1 MAERNWTLD
10 QKNAIEARGGTL
22 LVSAAA
28 GSGKTAVLVERVIQ
42 RLLDPLNGCDA
53 DRLLVVTFTK
63 AAAAE
68 MRERISAAISA
79 RLAAR
84 PDDARLL
91 RQQMLLPCA
100 SICTID
106 SFCNDLVRENFHR
119 LDLSPDYKILDA
131 GELTLLRGEAADTVL
146 EEFYQENDPAF
157 TELLELVRKG
167 RDDAELTDT
176 VCRLYDYTQAYP
188 FPEEWIENARTL
200 CRTDLPEQEN
210 PWMAEIRAYLGEAL
224 DFARQTAQ
232 SALGLLE
239 SEPVLCEK
247 YAPAFTSDLMALSRV
262 RDALCGGW
270 DALYEAVNTIQFV
283 RLPNAPKEYADSPVK
298 AAAKEGRDRVKDTVK
313 KMREALCANA
323 AENAE
328 DMAYLSPLLN
338 KLFDLTLRFSAEFA
352 RLKQGRHAADFSDI
366 EHMALSLLIERRDGR
381 LCRSPLARELS
392 ARYAEIL
399 VDEYQDT
406 NEAQDLLFRM
416 LSREE
421 ENLFLVGDVKQSI
434 YRFRQAMP
442 EIFLNR
448 RGQLPPYEHENYPAR
463 ITLGCN
469 FRSRRGV
476 TGMVNFLFRQLMSRP
491 LGEMEYTRDEALVPA
506 AAYPESPE
514 PDCEL
519 HLLDAGEKGDDS
531 AAVYEARYIAARINE
546 MLRTGLTVQ
555 DGGQARPARRGDFC
569 ILLRGVKGRADVYV
583 QELAR
588 CGVPAWAE
596 LSGGFFDTTEIRT
609 MLSLL
614 RILDNPL
621 QDVPLLSALFSPIYG
636 FTPDEAAALR
646 ERKKH
651 TPLYRCLTQAA
662 KAGDE
667 KCAAFLSQ
675 ISFLRRLGATLPA
688 EALLRRLYEETGYPA
703 LVQAMDGAQ
712 QRAAN
717 LQLLLSYAAKYE
729 AAGHQGLTGFI
740 RFIDRLEER
749 QAQLSAASAVSES
762 ADVVRVMSIHKSKGL
777 EFPVCILANCAGAF
791 NQSGRSQRLL
801 LHAKLGAGLMRR
813 DAETLRLFPTLPHTA
828 VRLASERSEL
838 SEELRVLYVAL
849 TRAREKLLLIT
860 TVKSP
865 EKKLSALATALDRQ
879 AVPPFAVRSA
889 KSYADWLLTAALRHP
904 DAIALRAL
912 LPEREIPLLE
922 ADFTLRTVVCPVLAE
937 VENKAADAY
946 ALPPDPA
953 LESEI
958 RRRVEY
964 VYPYTALARSV
975 AKRAA
980 SSLGERELQ
989 FSMIGVSRPS
999 FLEKEG
1005 LTPAERGTALHKFM
1019 QFSDYRRAGENTD
1032 AEVKRLVEKG
1042 FLSEAEGKA
1051 VDRGR
1056 IAAFFQS
1063 TLAERMMRSIT
1074 LLREY
1079 KFTFFLPAGECDEG
1093 LPEAV
1098 FQEQVLV
1105 QGIADCV
1112 FVEDGKLVIVDYKT
1126 DRISDAAA
1134 LAQRYRAQLSVY
1146 RRALAECIGLP
1157 VRQTL
1162 LYSFHLGR
1170 EIEVNAGTAP

>member
-1 MAERNWTLD
+1 MAERKWTPD
-10 QKNAIEARGGTL
+10 QQNAIEARGGTL

-42 RLLDPLNGCDA
+42 RLLDPVNGCDA

-79 RLAAR
+79 RRSAQ

-106 SFCNDLVRENFHR
+106 SFCNDLVRENFHK

-131 GELTLLRGEAADTVL
+131 GEIALLRGEAMDAVL
-146 EEFYQENDPAF
+146 EGFYQENDPAF

-176 VCRLYDYTQAYP
+176 VYRLYDYTQAYP
-188 FPEEWIENARTL
+188 FPEEWIKKARTL
-200 CRTDLPEQEN
+200 CRTGLPEADN
-210 PWMAEIRAYLGEAL
+210 PWMAEIRAYIREAL
-224 DFARQTAQ
+224 SFAQLTTQ
-232 SALGLLE
+232 GALNLLE
-239 SEPVLCEK
+239 SEPALLEK
-247 YAPAFTSDLMALSRV
+247 YAPAFRSDLNALSHIQ
-262 RDALCGGW
+262 DALDNDGW
-270 DALYEAVNTIQFV
+270 DALCEAMESIKFV
-283 RLPNAPKEYADSPVK
+283 RLPNAPKDYTDSPIK
-298 AAAKEGRDRVKDTVK
+298 AAARESRDRVKDTVK
-313 KMREALCANA
+313 KMQEALCANT
-323 AENAE
+323 AENEE
-328 DMAYLSPLLN
+328 DMAYLAPLLN

-352 RLKQGRHAADFSDI
+352 QLKKEKHATDFSDI
-366 EHMALSLLIERRDGR
+366 EHLALSLLIERQDGR
-381 LCRSPLARELS
+381 ICRSPLAEELS
-392 ARYAEIL
+392 ERYAEIL

-416 LSREE
+416 LSHNE

-448 RGQLPPYEHENYPAR
+448 RDRLPPYEHDNYPAR
-463 ITLGCN
+463 ITLGRN
-469 FRSRRGV
+469 FRSRKGV
-476 TGMVNFLFRQLMSRP
+476 TGMVNFLFRQLMSKP
-491 LGEMEYTRDEALVPA
+491 LGEMEYTKEEELVPA
-506 AAYPESPE
+506 ASYPQGQG

-519 HLLDAGEKGDDS
+519 HLLDAGDKGDNS
-531 AAVYEARYIAARINE
+531 AAVYEARYIAARINQ
-546 MLRTGLTVQ
+546 MLREGLTVQ
-555 DGGQARPARRGDFC
+555 DGGKTRPARRKDFC
-569 ILLRGVKGRADVYV
+569 ILLRGIKGKADVYV

-596 LSGGFFDTTEIRT
+596 LSGGFFDTAEIRT
-609 MLSLL
+609 MLSLM

-621 QDVPLLSALFSPIYG
+621 QDVPLLSVLFSPIYG
-636 FTPDEAAALR
+636 FTPDDAAALR
-646 ERKKH
+646 EIKKH
-651 TPLYRCLTQAA
+651 TPLYRCMTQAA
-662 KAGDE
+662 KQGDQ
-667 KCAAFLSQ
+667 KCEAFLSQ
-675 ISFLRRLGATLPA
+675 LSFLRRLSATLPA
-688 EALLRRLYEETGYPA
+688 ESLLRRIYEETGYPA
-703 LVQAMDGAQ
+703 LVQAMGGAE

-740 RFIDRLEER
+740 RFIDRLEEQ

-791 NQSGRSQRLL
+791 NQSGRNQRLL

-813 DAETLRLFPTLPHTA
+813 DEETLRLFSTIPHTA

-849 TRAREKLLLIT
+849 TRAREKLMLIMT
-860 TVKSP
+860 MKNP
-865 EKKLSALATALDRQ
+865 EKKLSALASAFDGQ
-879 AVPPFAVRSA
+879 SAFPPFAVRNA
-889 KSYADWLLTAALRHP
+889 KSYGDWLLTAALRHP
-904 DAIALRAL
+904 DAAPLRAL
-912 LPEREIPLLE
+912 LPEQKIPLLN
-922 ADFTLRTVVCPVLAE
+922 ADFSLRTVICPAPAE
-937 VENKAADAY
+937 TEVAEAADVQE
-946 ALPPDPA
+946 LPPDLA
-953 LESEI
+953 LEAEI

-964 VYPYTALARSV
+964 EYPYAALSRSV

-980 SSLGERELQ
+980 SSLGEQEMQ

-1005 LTPAERGTALHKFM
+1005 LSPAERGTALHKFM
-1019 QFSDYRRAGENTD
+1019 QFSDYRRAGKDPD
-1032 AEVKRLVEKG
+1032 AEVARLVEKG

-1051 VDRGR
+1051 VDRKR
-1056 IAAFFQS
+1056 VAAFFQS
-1063 TLAERMMRSIT
+1063 TLAKRMLQSET

-1079 KFTFFLPAGECDEG
+1079 KFTFFLPAGECDDG
-1093 LPEAV
+1093 LPDSVA
-1098 FQEQVLV
+1098 QEKVLV

-1112 FVEDGKLVIVDYKT
+1112 FVENGKLIIVDYKT
-1126 DRISDAAA
+1126 DRIAHEDA
-1134 LAQRYRAQLSVY
+1134 LVERYRAQLSVY

-1157 VRQTL
+1157 VGQTL
-1162 LYSFHLGR
+1162 LYSFHLGK
-1170 EIEVNAGTAP
+1170 EIECK

>member
-1 MAERNWTLD
+1 MAERKWTPD
-10 QKNAIEARGGTL
+10 QQNAIEARGGTL

-42 RLLDPLNGCDA
+42 RLLDPVNGCDA

-79 RLAAR
+79 RRSAQ

-131 GELTLLRGEAADTVL
+131 GELTLLRGEAMDAVM
-146 EEFYQENDPAF
+146 EEFYQENSPAF

-176 VCRLYDYTQAYP
+176 VYRLYDYTQAYP
-188 FPEEWIENARTL
+188 FPEEWIKKARTL
-200 CRTDLPEQEN
+200 CRTGLPEADN
-210 PWMAEIRAYLGEAL
+210 PWMAEIRAYIREAL
-224 DFARQTAQ
+224 SFAQLTTQ
-232 SALGLLE
+232 GALNLLE
-239 SEPVLCEK
+239 SEPALLEK
-247 YAPAFTSDLMALSRV
+247 YAPAFRSDLNALSHIQ
-262 RDALCGGW
+262 DTLDNDGW
-270 DALYEAVNTIQFV
+270 DALCEAMESIQFV
-283 RLPNAPKEYADSPVK
+283 RLPNAPKDYTDSPVK
-298 AAAKEGRDRVKDTVK
+298 AAARESRDRVKDTVK
-313 KMREALCANA
+313 KMQEALCANT
-323 AENAE
+323 AENEE
-328 DMAYLSPLLN
+328 DMAYLAPLLN
-338 KLFDLTLRFSAEFA
+338 KLFDLTLRFSAKFA
-352 RLKQGRHAADFSDI
+352 QLKKEKHAADFSDI
-366 EHMALSLLIERRDGR
+366 EHLALSLLIERQDGQI
-381 LCRSPLARELS
+381 CRSPLAEELS
-392 ARYAEIL
+392 ERYAEIL

-416 LSREE
+416 LSHNE

-448 RGQLPPYEHENYPAR
+448 RDRLPPYEHDHYPAR
-463 ITLGCN
+463 ITLGRN
-469 FRSRRGV
+469 FRSRKGV
-476 TGMVNFLFRQLMSRP
+476 TGMVNFLFRQLMSKP
-491 LGEMEYTRDEALVPA
+491 LGEMEYTKEEELVPA
-506 AAYPESPE
+506 ASYPESQE

-519 HLLDAGEKGDDS
+519 HLLDAGDKGDNS
-531 AAVYEARYIAARINE
+531 AAVYEARYIAARINQ
-546 MLRTGLTVQ
+546 MLREGLTVQ
-555 DGGQARPARRGDFC
+555 DGGKTRPARRKDFC
-569 ILLRGVKGRADVYV
+569 ILLRGVKGKADVYV

-596 LSGGFFDTTEIRT
+596 LSGGFFDTAEICT
-609 MLSLL
+609 MLSLM

-621 QDVPLLSALFSPIYG
+621 QDVPLLSVLFSPIYG

-646 ERKKH
+646 EIKKH
-651 TPLYRCLTQAA
+651 TPLYRCMTQAA
-662 KAGDE
+662 KQGDQ
-667 KCAAFLSQ
+667 KCEAFLSQ
-675 ISFLRRLGATLPA
+675 LSFLRRLSATLPA
-688 EALLRRLYEETGYPA
+688 ESLLRRIYEETGYPA
-703 LVQAMDGAQ
+703 LVQAMGGAE

-740 RFIDRLEER
+740 RFIDRLEEQ

-791 NQSGRSQRLL
+791 NQSGRNQRLL

-813 DAETLRLFPTLPHTA
+813 DEETLRLFSTIPHTA

-849 TRAREKLLLIT
+849 TRAREKLLLVM
-860 TVKSP
+860 TVKNP
-865 EKKLSALATALDRQ
+865 EKKLSALASAFDGQ
-879 AVPPFAVRSA
+879 SAVPPFAVRNA
-889 KSYADWLLTAALRHP
+889 KSYGDWLLTAALRHP
-904 DAIALRAL
+904 DAAPLRAL
-912 LPEREIPLLE
+912 LPEQEIPLLN
-922 ADFTLRTVVCPVLAE
+922 ADFSLRTVICPAPAE
-937 VENKAADAY
+937 TEAAEAADVQE
-946 ALPPDPA
+946 LPPDLA
-953 LESEI
+953 LEAEI

-964 VYPYTALARSV
+964 EYPYAALSRSV

-980 SSLGERELQ
+980 SSLGEQEMQ

-1005 LTPAERGTALHKFM
+1005 LSPAERGTALHKFM
-1019 QFSDYRRAGENTD
+1019 QFSDYRRAGEDPD
-1032 AEVKRLVEKG
+1032 AEVARLVEKG

-1051 VDRGR
+1051 VDRKR
-1056 IAAFFQS
+1056 VAAFFQS
-1063 TLAERMMRSIT
+1063 TLARRMLQSET

-1079 KFTFFLPAGECDEG
+1079 KFTFFLPAGECDNG
-1093 LPEAV
+1093 LPDSVA
-1098 FQEQVLV
+1098 QEKVLV

-1112 FVEDGKLVIVDYKT
+1112 FVENGKLIIVDYKT
-1126 DRISDAAA
+1126 DRIAHEDA
-1134 LAQRYRAQLSVY
+1134 LVERYRAQLSVY

-1157 VRQTL
+1157 VGQTL
-1162 LYSFHLGR
+1162 LYSFHLGK
-1170 EIEVNAGTAP
+1170 EIECK

>member
-1 MAERNWTLD
+1 MAERNWTPE

-42 RLLDPLNGCDA
+42 RLLDPADGCDA
-53 DRLLVVTFTK
+53 DQLLVVTFTK

-91 RQQMLLPCA
+91 RQQMLLPSA
-100 SICTID
+100 AICTID
-106 SFCNDLVRENFHR
+106 SFCNDLVRENFHK

-131 GELTLLRGEAADTVL
+131 SEITLLRSEAIDTVL

-157 TELLELVRKG
+157 AALLELVRKG
-167 RDDAELTDT
+167 RDDAELAQT
-176 VCRLYDYTQAYP
+176 VYRLYDYTQAYP
-188 FPEEWIENARTL
+188 FPEEWIESARAL
-200 CRTDLPEQEN
+200 CRADLPEAEN
-210 PWMAEIRAYLGEAL
+210 PWMAEIRAYIEQAL
-224 DFARQTAQ
+224 AFALQTAQ
-232 SALGLLE
+232 GALTLLE
-239 SEPVLCEK
+239 VEPALCKK
-247 YAPAFTSDLMALSRV
+247 YAPAFASDLSALSRV
-262 RDALCGGW
+262 QQALGGGW
-270 DALYEAVNTIQFV
+270 DTLCGALNGFKFM
-283 RLPNAPKEYADSPVK
+283 RMPNAPKECADSPVK
-298 AAAKEGRDRVKDTVK
+298 AAAKERRDQVKETVQ
-313 KMREALCANA
+313 KMQEAICATT
-323 AENAE
+323 AENEE
-328 DMAYLSPLLN
+328 DMACLSPLLN
-338 KLFDLTLRFSAEFA
+338 RLFDLTLRFSAEFA
-352 RLKQGRHAADFSDI
+352 RLKRERRAADFSDI
-366 EHMALSLLIERRDGR
+366 EHMALSLLIERREGG
-381 LCRSPLARELS
+381 LCRAPLAQELS
-392 ARYAEIL
+392 DRYAEIL

-416 LSREE
+416 LSRAES
-421 ENLFLVGDVKQSI
+421 NLFLVGDVKQSI

-448 RGQLPPYEHENYPAR
+448 REGLPPYAHENYPAR
-463 ITLGCN
+463 ITLGRN

-476 TGMVNFLFRQLMSRP
+476 TGMVNFLFSQLMSKP
-491 LGEMEYTRDEALVPA
+491 LGEMEYTAEEALVPA
-506 AAYPESPE
+506 AAYPESPS

-519 HLLDAGEKGDDS
+519 HLLDAGDKGGDS

-546 MLRTGLTVQ
+546 MLREGLTVQ
-555 DGGQARPARRGDFC
+555 EGGEARPARRKDFC
-569 ILLRGVKGRADVYV
+569 ILLRGVKGRAELYV

-621 QDVPLLSALFSPIYG
+621 QDVPLLSVLFSPIYG

-646 ERKKH
+646 EIRRH
-651 TPLYRCLTQAA
+651 TPLYRCMTQAA
-662 KAGDE
+662 KEGDE

-675 ISFLRRLGATLPA
+675 LSFLRRLSATLPA
-688 EALLRRLYEETGYPA
+688 EALVRRLYEETGYPA
-703 LVQAMDGAQ
+703 LVQAMDGAE

-717 LQLLLSYAAKYE
+717 LQLLLAYAAKYE

-740 RFIDRLEER
+740 RLIDRLEEQ

-801 LHAKLGAGLMRR
+801 LHARLGAGLMRR
-813 DAETLRLFPTLPHTA
+813 EEETLRLFSTIPHTA
-828 VRLASERSEL
+828 VRLATERSEQ

-849 TRAREKLLLIT
+849 TRAREKLLLVMT
-860 TVKSP
+860 AKNP
-865 EKKLSALATALDRQ
+865 AQKLSALAAALDGQ
-879 AVPPFAVRSA
+879 AAVPPFAVRSA
-889 KSYADWLLTAALRHP
+889 KSYADWLLAAALRHP
-904 DAIALRAL
+904 DAAPLRAL
-912 LPEREIPLLE
+912 IPEREIPLLE
-922 ADFTLRTVVCPVLAE
+922 ADFPLCAVVCPPPPEAE
-937 VENKAADAY
+937 GGAAQA
-946 ALPPDPA
+946 ARELPPDPA
-953 LESEI
+953 LEAEI

-964 VYPYTALARSV
+964 VYPYAALSRSV

-980 SSLGERELQ
+980 SSLGGGELQ
-989 FSMIGVSRPS
+989 FSTIGASRPS
-999 FLEKEG
+999 FMEKEG

-1019 QFSDYRRAGENTD
+1019 QFSDYARALENPA
-1032 AEVKRLVEKG
+1032 AEVERLVEKG
-1042 FLSEAEGKA
+1042 FLSEAEGRA
-1051 VDRGR
+1051 VDQKRVG
-1056 IAAFFQS
+1056 AFFQS
-1063 TLAERMMRSIT
+1063 GLAQRMLQSET

-1093 LPEAV
+1093 LPETVA
-1098 FQEQVLV
+1098 QERVLV

-1112 FVEDGKLVIVDYKT
+1112 FVEAGRLVIVDYKT
-1126 DRISDAAA
+1126 DRVSDEAA
-1134 LAQRYRAQLSVY
+1134 LAERYRAQLSVY
-1146 RRALAECIGLP
+1146 RRALSECVGLP
-1157 VRQTL
+1157 VGQTL

-1170 EIEVNAGTAP
+1170 EIECN

>member
-1 MAERNWTLD
+1 MAERKWTPD
-10 QKNAIEARGGTL
+10 QQNAIEARGGTL

-42 RLLDPLNGCDA
+42 RLLDPVNGCDA

-79 RLAAR
+79 RRSAQ

-131 GELTLLRGEAADTVL
+131 GELTLLRGEAMDAVM
-146 EEFYQENDPAF
+146 EEFYQENSPAF

-176 VCRLYDYTQAYP
+176 VYRLYDYTQAYP
-188 FPEEWIENARTL
+188 FPEEWIKKARTL
-200 CRTDLPEQEN
+200 CRTGLPEADN
-210 PWMAEIRAYLGEAL
+210 PWMAEIRAYIREAL
-224 DFARQTAQ
+224 SFAQLTTQ
-232 SALGLLE
+232 GALNLLE
-239 SEPVLCEK
+239 SEPALLEK
-247 YAPAFTSDLMALSRV
+247 YAPAFRSDLNALSHIQ
-262 RDALCGGW
+262 DALDNDGW
-270 DALYEAVNTIQFV
+270 DALCEAMESIQFV
-283 RLPNAPKEYADSPVK
+283 RLPNAPKDYTDSPVK
-298 AAAKEGRDRVKDTVK
+298 AAARESRDRVKDTVK
-313 KMREALCANA
+313 KMQEALCANT
-323 AENAE
+323 AENEE
-328 DMAYLSPLLN
+328 DMAYLAPLLN
-338 KLFDLTLRFSAEFA
+338 KLFDLTLRFSAKFA
-352 RLKQGRHAADFSDI
+352 QLKKEKHAADFSDI
-366 EHMALSLLIERRDGR
+366 EHLALSLLIERQDGR
-381 LCRSPLARELS
+381 IFRSPLAEELS
-392 ARYAEIL
+392 ERYAEIL

-416 LSREE
+416 LSHNEK
-421 ENLFLVGDVKQSI
+421 NLFLVGDVKQSI

-448 RGQLPPYEHENYPAR
+448 RDALAPYKKDHYPAR
-463 ITLGCN
+463 ITLGRN
-469 FRSRRGV
+469 FRSRKGV
-476 TGMVNFLFRQLMSRP
+476 TGMVNFLFRQLMSKS
-491 LGEMEYTRDEALVPA
+491 LGEMEYTKEEELVPA
-506 AAYPESPE
+506 ASYPESQE

-519 HLLDAGEKGDDS
+519 HLLDAGDKGDNS
-531 AAVYEARYIAARINE
+531 AAVYEARYIAARINQ
-546 MLRTGLTVQ
+546 MLREGLTVQ
-555 DGGQARPARRGDFC
+555 DNGKTRPARRKDFC
-569 ILLRGVKGRADVYV
+569 ILLRSVKGKADVYV

-596 LSGGFFDTTEIRT
+596 LSGGFFDTAEIRT
-609 MLSLL
+609 MLSLM

-621 QDVPLLSALFSPIYG
+621 QDVPLLSVLFSPIYG

-646 ERKKH
+646 EIKKH
-651 TPLYRCLTQAA
+651 TPLYRCMAQAA
-662 KAGDE
+662 KQGDQ
-667 KCAAFLSQ
+667 KCEAFLSQ
-675 ISFLRRLGATLPA
+675 LSFLRRLSATLPA
-688 EALLRRLYEETGYPA
+688 ESLLRRIYEETGYPA
-703 LVQAMDGAQ
+703 LVQAMGGAE

-740 RFIDRLEER
+740 RFIDRLEEQ

-791 NQSGRSQRLL
+791 NQSGRNQRLL

-813 DAETLRLFPTLPHTA
+813 DGETLRLFSTIPHTA

-849 TRAREKLLLIT
+849 TRAREKLLLVM
-860 TVKSP
+860 TVKNP
-865 EKKLSALATALDRQ
+865 EKKLSALASAFDGQ
-879 AVPPFAVRSA
+879 SAVPPFAVRNA
-889 KSYADWLLTAALRHP
+889 KSYGDWLLTAALRHP
-904 DAIALRAL
+904 DAAPLRAL
-912 LPEREIPLLE
+912 LPEQEIPLLN
-922 ADFTLRTVVCPVLAE
+922 ADFSLRTVICPAPAE
-937 VENKAADAY
+937 TEAAEATDVQE
-946 ALPPDPA
+946 LPPDPA
-953 LESEI
+953 LEAEI

-964 VYPYTALARSV
+964 EYPYAALSRSV

-980 SSLGERELQ
+980 SSLGEQELQ

-1005 LTPAERGTALHKFM
+1005 LSPAERGTALHKFM
-1019 QFSDYRRAGENTD
+1019 QFSDYRRAGEDPD
-1032 AEVKRLVEKG
+1032 AEVARLVEKG

-1051 VDRGR
+1051 VDRKR
-1056 IAAFFQS
+1056 VAAFFQS
-1063 TLAERMMRSIT
+1063 TLAKRMLQSDT

-1079 KFTFFLPAGECDEG
+1079 KFTFFLPAGECDDG
-1093 LPEAV
+1093 LPDSVA
-1098 FQEQVLV
+1098 QEKVLV

-1112 FVEDGKLVIVDYKT
+1112 FVENGKLIIVDYKT
-1126 DRISDAAA
+1126 DRIAHEDA
-1134 LAQRYRAQLSVY
+1134 LVERYRAQLSVY

-1157 VRQTL
+1157 VGQTL
-1162 LYSFHLGR
+1162 LYSFHLGK
-1170 EIEVNAGTAP
+1170 EIECK

>member
-1 MAERNWTLD
+1 MAERKWTPD
-10 QKNAIEARGGTL
+10 QQNAIEARGGTL

-42 RLLDPLNGCDA
+42 RLLDPVNGCDA

-79 RLAAR
+79 RRSAQ

-106 SFCNDLVRENFHR
+106 SFCNDLVRENFHK

-131 GELTLLRGEAADTVL
+131 GEITLLRGEAMDTVL
-146 EEFYQENDPAF
+146 EGFYQENDPAF

-176 VCRLYDYTQAYP
+176 IYRLYDYTQAYP
-188 FPEEWIENARTL
+188 FPEEWIKKARTL
-200 CRTDLPEQEN
+200 CRTGLPEADN
-210 PWMAEIRAYLGEAL
+210 PWMAEIRAYIREAL
-224 DFARQTAQ
+224 SFAQLTTQ
-232 SALGLLE
+232 GALNLLE
-239 SEPVLCEK
+239 SEPALLEK
-247 YAPAFTSDLMALSRV
+247 YAPAFRSDLNALSHIQ
-262 RDALCGGW
+262 DALDNDGW
-270 DALYEAVNTIQFV
+270 DALCEAMESIKFV
-283 RLPNAPKEYADSPVK
+283 RLPNAPKDYTDSPIK
-298 AAAKEGRDRVKDTVK
+298 AAARESRDRVKDTVK
-313 KMREALCANA
+313 KMQEALCANT
-323 AENAE
+323 AENEE
-328 DMAYLSPLLN
+328 DMAYLAPLLN
-338 KLFDLTLRFSAEFA
+338 KLFDLTLRFSEEFA
-352 RLKQGRHAADFSDI
+352 QLKKEKHATDFSDI
-366 EHMALSLLIERRDGR
+366 EHLALSLLIERQDGR
-381 LCRSPLARELS
+381 ICRSPLAEELS
-392 ARYAEIL
+392 ERYAEIL

-416 LSREE
+416 LSHNE

-448 RGQLPPYEHENYPAR
+448 RDRLPPYEHDNYPAR
-463 ITLGCN
+463 ITLGRN
-469 FRSRRGV
+469 FRSRKGV
-476 TGMVNFLFRQLMSRP
+476 TGMVNFLFRQLMSKP
-491 LGEMEYTRDEALVPA
+491 LGEMEYTKEEELVPA
-506 AAYPESPE
+506 ASYPQGQG

-519 HLLDAGEKGDDS
+519 HLLDAGDKGDNS
-531 AAVYEARYIAARINE
+531 AAVYEARYIAARINQ
-546 MLRTGLTVQ
+546 MLREGLTVQ
-555 DGGQARPARRGDFC
+555 DGGKTRPARRKDFC
-569 ILLRGVKGRADVYV
+569 ILLRGIKGKADVYV

-596 LSGGFFDTTEIRT
+596 LSGGFFDTAEIRT
-609 MLSLL
+609 MLSLM

-621 QDVPLLSALFSPIYG
+621 QDVPLLSVLFSPIYG
-636 FTPDEAAALR
+636 FTPDDAAALR
-646 ERKKH
+646 EIKKH
-651 TPLYRCLTQAA
+651 TPLYRCMTQAA
-662 KAGDE
+662 KQGDQ
-667 KCAAFLSQ
+667 KCEAFLSQ
-675 ISFLRRLGATLPA
+675 LSFLRRLSATLPA
-688 EALLRRLYEETGYPA
+688 ESLLRRIYEETGYPA
-703 LVQAMDGAQ
+703 LVQAMGGAE

-740 RFIDRLEER
+740 RFIDRLEEQ

-791 NQSGRSQRLL
+791 NQSGRNQRLL

-813 DAETLRLFPTLPHTA
+813 DEETLRLFSTIPHTA

-849 TRAREKLLLIT
+849 TRAREKLLLVM
-860 TVKSP
+860 TVKNP
-865 EKKLSALATALDRQ
+865 EKKLSDLASTLTGQTAI
-879 AVPPFAVRSA
+879 PPFAVRNA
-889 KSYADWLLTAALRHP
+889 KSYGDWLLTAALRHP
-904 DAIALRAL
+904 DAAPLRAL
-912 LPEREIPLLE
+912 LPEQEIPLLNV
-922 ADFTLRTVVCPVLAE
+922 DFSLRTVICPALAE
-937 VENKAADAY
+937 TEVAEATDVQE
-946 ALPPDPA
+946 LPPNPA
-953 LESEI
+953 LEAEI
-958 RRRVEY
+958 RRRVAYE
-964 VYPYTALARSV
+964 YPYAALSRSV

-980 SSLGERELQ
+980 SSLGEQEMQ

-1019 QFSDYRRAGENTD
+1019 QFSDYHKAGENPD
-1032 AEVKRLVEKG
+1032 AEVARLVEKG

-1051 VDRGR
+1051 VDRKR
-1056 IAAFFQS
+1056 VAAFFQS
-1063 TLAERMMRSIT
+1063 ALAKRMLQSET

-1079 KFTFFLPAGECDEG
+1079 KFTFFLPAGECDDG
-1093 LPEAV
+1093 LPDSVA
-1098 FQEQVLV
+1098 QEKVLV

-1112 FVEDGKLVIVDYKT
+1112 FVENGKLIIVDYKT
-1126 DRISDAAA
+1126 DRIAHEDA
-1134 LAQRYRAQLSVY
+1134 LVERYRAQLSVY

-1157 VRQTL
+1157 VGQTL
-1162 LYSFHLGR
+1162 LYSFHLGK
-1170 EIEVNAGTAP
+1170 EIECK

>member
-1 MAERNWTLD
+1 MAERKWTPD
-10 QKNAIEARGGTL
+10 QQNAIEARGGTL

-42 RLLDPLNGCDA
+42 RLLDPVNGCDA

-79 RLAAR
+79 RRSAQ

-131 GELTLLRGEAADTVL
+131 GELTLLRGEAMDAVM
-146 EEFYQENDPAF
+146 EEFYQENSPAF

-176 VCRLYDYTQAYP
+176 VYRLYDYTQAYP
-188 FPEEWIENARTL
+188 FPEEWIKKARTL
-200 CRTDLPEQEN
+200 CRTGLPEADN
-210 PWMAEIRAYLGEAL
+210 PWMAEIRAYIREAL
-224 DFARQTAQ
+224 SFAQLTTQ
-232 SALGLLE
+232 GALNLLE
-239 SEPVLCEK
+239 SEPALFEK
-247 YAPAFTSDLMALSRV
+247 YAPAFRSDLNALSHIQ
-262 RDALCGGW
+262 DTLDNDGW
-270 DALYEAVNTIQFV
+270 DALCEAMESIQFV
-283 RLPNAPKEYADSPVK
+283 RLPNAPKDYTDSPVK
-298 AAAKEGRDRVKDTVK
+298 AAARESRDHVKDTVK
-313 KMREALCANA
+313 KMQEALCANT
-323 AENAE
+323 AENEE
-328 DMAYLSPLLN
+328 DMAYLAPLLN
-338 KLFDLTLRFSAEFA
+338 KLFDLTLRFSAKFA
-352 RLKQGRHAADFSDI
+352 QLKKEKHAADFSDI
-366 EHMALSLLIERRDGR
+366 EHLALSLLIERQDGQI
-381 LCRSPLARELS
+381 CRSPLAEELS
-392 ARYAEIL
+392 ERYAEIL

-416 LSREE
+416 LSHNE

-448 RGQLPPYEHENYPAR
+448 RDRLPPYEHDHYPAR
-463 ITLGCN
+463 ITLGRN
-469 FRSRRGV
+469 FRSRKGV
-476 TGMVNFLFRQLMSRP
+476 TGMVNFLFRQLMSKP
-491 LGEMEYTRDEALVPA
+491 LGEMEYTKEEELVPA
-506 AAYPESPE
+506 ASYPESQE

-519 HLLDAGEKGDDS
+519 HLLDAGDKGDNS
-531 AAVYEARYIAARINE
+531 AAVYEARYIAARINQ
-546 MLRTGLTVQ
+546 MLREGLTVQ
-555 DGGQARPARRGDFC
+555 DGGKTRPARRKDFC
-569 ILLRGVKGRADVYV
+569 ILLRGVKGKADVYV

-596 LSGGFFDTTEIRT
+596 LSGGFFDTAEIRT
-609 MLSLL
+609 MLSLM

-621 QDVPLLSALFSPIYG
+621 QDVPLLSVLFSPIYG

-646 ERKKH
+646 EIKKH
-651 TPLYRCLTQAA
+651 TPLYRCMTQAA
-662 KAGDE
+662 KQGDQ
-667 KCAAFLSQ
+667 KCEAFLSQ
-675 ISFLRRLGATLPA
+675 LSFLRRLSATLPA
-688 EALLRRLYEETGYPA
+688 ESLLRRIYEETGYPA
-703 LVQAMDGAQ
+703 LVQAMGGAE

-740 RFIDRLEER
+740 RFIDRLEEQ

-791 NQSGRSQRLL
+791 NQSGRNQRLL

-813 DAETLRLFPTLPHTA
+813 DAETLRLFSTIPHTA

-849 TRAREKLLLIT
+849 TRAREKLLLVM
-860 TVKSP
+860 TVKNP
-865 EKKLSALATALDRQ
+865 EKKLSALASAFDGQ
-879 AVPPFAVRSA
+879 SAVPPFAVRNA
-889 KSYADWLLTAALRHP
+889 KSYGDWLLTAALRHP
-904 DAIALRAL
+904 DAAPLRAL
-912 LPEREIPLLE
+912 LPEQEIPLLN
-922 ADFTLRTVVCPVLAE
+922 ADFSLRTVICPAPAE
-937 VENKAADAY
+937 TEAAEAADVQE
-946 ALPPDPA
+946 LPPDLA
-953 LESEI
+953 LEAEI

-964 VYPYTALARSV
+964 EYPYAALSRSV

-980 SSLGERELQ
+980 SSLGEQEMQ

-1005 LTPAERGTALHKFM
+1005 LSPAERGTALHKFM
-1019 QFSDYRRAGENTD
+1019 QFSDYRRAGEDPD
-1032 AEVKRLVEKG
+1032 AEVARLVQKG

-1051 VDRGR
+1051 VDRKR
-1056 IAAFFQS
+1056 VAAFFQS
-1063 TLAERMMRSIT
+1063 TLAKRMLQSET

-1079 KFTFFLPAGECDEG
+1079 KFTFFLPAGECDDG
-1093 LPEAV
+1093 LPDSVA
-1098 FQEQVLV
+1098 QEKVLV

-1112 FVEDGKLVIVDYKT
+1112 FVENGKLIIVDYKT
-1126 DRISDAAA
+1126 DRIAHEDA
-1134 LAQRYRAQLSVY
+1134 LVERYRAQLSVY

-1157 VRQTL
+1157 VGQTL
-1162 LYSFHLGR
+1162 LYSFHLGK
-1170 EIEVNAGTAP
+1170 EIECK

>member
-1 MAERNWTLD
+1 MAERKWTKD
-10 QKNAIEARGGTL
+10 QKNAIEARDGTL

-42 RLLDPLNGCDA
+42 RLLDPVNGCDA

-100 SICTID
+100 AICTID

-119 LDLSPDYKILDA
+119 LDLAPDYKILDA
-131 GELTLLRGEAADTVL
+131 GELTLLRGEAVDIAL
-146 EEFYQENDPAF
+146 EEFYQKNDPAF

-167 RDDAELTDT
+167 RDDAELTET

-188 FPEEWIENARTL
+188 FPEEWIEHARAL
-200 CRTDLPEQEN
+200 CRADLPEREN
-210 PWMAEIRAYLGEAL
+210 PWMAEIRAYLAQAL
-224 DFARQTAQ
+224 AFAQHTVQ
-232 SALGLLE
+232 SALSLLKA
-239 SEPVLCEK
+239 EPALCEK
-247 YAPAFTSDLMALSRV
+247 YTPAFESDLNALSHIQ
-262 RDALCGGW
+262 DALENDGW
-270 DALYEAVNTIQFV
+270 DALCEAMEAIKFV
-283 RLPNAPKEYADSPVK
+283 RLPNAPKEYADSPIK
-298 AAAKEGRDRVKDTVK
+298 AAAKESRDRVKDTVK
-313 KMREALCANA
+313 KMQEALCANA

-328 DMAYLSPLLN
+328 DMAYLAPLLN
-338 KLFDLTLRFSAEFA
+338 QLFDLTLRFSEEFT
-352 RLKQGRHAADFSDI
+352 RLKREKQAADFSDI
-366 EHMALSLLIERRDGR
+366 EHMALSLLVERKGETLR
-381 LCRSPLARELS
+381 RSPLAQELS

-416 LSREE
+416 LSRGEQ
-421 ENLFLVGDVKQSI
+421 NLFLVGDVKQSI

-448 RGQLPPYEHENYPAR
+448 RDGLPPYEHGNYPAR
-463 ITLGCN
+463 ITLGRN
-469 FRSRRGV
+469 FRSRKGV
-476 TGMVNFLFRQLMSRP
+476 TGMVNFLFRQLMSKQ
-491 LGEMEYTRDEALVPA
+491 LGEMEYTQEEALVPA
-506 AAYPESPE
+506 ASYPENSE

-519 HLLDAGEKGDDS
+519 HLLDAGDKGDDS
-531 AAVYEARYIAARINE
+531 AAVYEARYIAAQINQ
-546 MLRTGLTVQ
+546 MLREGLTVQ
-555 DGGQARPARRGDFC
+555 DGGKTRPARRKDFC
-569 ILLRGVKGRADVYV
+569 ILLRGVKGKADVYV

-621 QDVPLLSALFSPIYG
+621 QDVPLLSVLFSPIYG

-646 ERKKH
+646 ETKRH
-651 TPLYRCLTQAA
+651 TQLYRCLTQAA
-662 KAGDE
+662 KQGDQ
-667 KCAAFLSQ
+667 KCAAFLAQ
-675 ISFLRRLGATLPA
+675 LSFLRRLSATLPA
-688 EALLRRLYEETGYPA
+688 EALLRRIYEETGYPA
-703 LVQAMDGAQ
+703 LVQAMEGAQ

-740 RFIDRLEER
+740 RFIDRLEEQ

-791 NQSGRSQRLL
+791 NQSGRNQRLL

-813 DAETLRLFPTLPHTA
+813 DEGTLRLFSTLPHTA

-849 TRAREKLLLIT
+849 TRAREKLLLVMTI
-860 TVKSP
+860 KNP
-865 EKKLSALATALDRQ
+865 AQKLASLASSLSGQ
-879 AVPPFAVRSA
+879 AAVAPFAVRSA

-904 DAIALRAL
+904 DATALRAL

-922 ADFTLRTVVCPVLAE
+922 ADFPLRPVICPPRPAPE
-937 VENKAADAY
+937 EAAA
-946 ALPPDPA
+946 PPTQAVPRDPA
-953 LESEI
+953 LEEEI

-964 VYPYTALARSV
+964 VYPYAALSRSV

-980 SSLGERELQ
+980 SSLGEREL
-989 FSMIGVSRPS
+989 SLAMIGVSRPS

-1005 LTPAERGTALHKFM
+1005 LSPAERGTALHKFM
-1019 QFSDYRRAGENTD
+1019 QFSDYSKARENPG
-1032 AEVKRLVEKG
+1032 AEVERLVQQG

-1051 VDRGR
+1051 VDQKRV
-1056 IAAFFQS
+1056 AAFFQS
-1063 TLAERMMRSIT
+1063 ALAGRMLQSET

-1093 LPEAV
+1093 LPAEVAN
-1098 FQEQVLV
+1098 EQVLV

-1112 FVEDGKLVIVDYKT
+1112 FVENGRLVIVDYKT
-1126 DRISDAAA
+1126 DRVSDEAA
-1134 LAQRYRAQLSVY
+1134 LAGRYRAQLSVY

-1157 VRQTL
+1157 VGQTL
-1162 LYSFHLGR
+1162 LYSFHLGK
-1170 EIEVNAGTAP
+1170 EIECR

>member
-1 MAERNWTLD
+1 MAERTWTPD

-42 RLLDPLNGCDA
+42 RLLDPVNGCDA

-68 MRERISAAISA
+68 MRERIAAALSA
-79 RLAAR
+79 RLAAH

-119 LDLSPDYKILDA
+119 LDLSPDYKIMDA
-131 GELTLLRGEAADTVL
+131 GELTLLRGEAIDMAL
-146 EEFYQENDPAF
+146 EEFYRENDPAF

-167 RDDAELTDT
+167 RDDTELTET
-176 VCRLYDYTQAYP
+176 VRRLYDYTQAYP
-188 FPEEWIENARTL
+188 FPEEWIENARAL
-200 CRTDLPEQEN
+200 CRADLPETEN
-210 PWMAEIRAYLGEAL
+210 PWMAEIRAYITEAL
-224 DFARQTAQ
+224 AFAQQTAQ
-232 SALGLLE
+232 GALNLLKA
-239 SEPVLCEK
+239 EPPLFEK
-247 YAPAFTSDLMALSRV
+247 YAPAFESDLAALSRV
-262 RDALCGGW
+262 REALGGGW
-270 DALYEAVNTIQFV
+270 DALCTAVNGVKFM
-283 RLPNAPKEYADSPVK
+283 RMPNAPKDYADSPVK
-298 AAAKEGRDRVKDTVK
+298 AAAKESRDRVKDTVK
-313 KMREALCANA
+313 KMQEAICADT

-328 DMAYLSPLLN
+328 DTAYLSPLLN
-338 KLFDLTLRFSAEFA
+338 KLFDLTLRFSAEYT
-352 RLKQGRHAADFSDI
+352 RLKREKNAADFSDI
-366 EHMALSLLIERRDGR
+366 EHMALSLLVERKGGQI
-381 LCRSPLARELS
+381 CRSPLARELS
-392 ARYAEIL
+392 DRYAEIL

-421 ENLFLVGDVKQSI
+421 KNLFFVGDVKQSI

-448 RGQLPPYEHENYPAR
+448 RNTLPPYEHENYPAR
-463 ITLGCN
+463 ITLGRN

-476 TGMVNFLFRQLMSRP
+476 TGMVNFLFSQLMSKP
-491 LGEMEYTRDEALVPA
+491 LGEMEYTAEEALVPA
-506 AAYPESPE
+506 AAYPESPS

-519 HLLDAGEKGDDS
+519 HLLDAGEKGDES

-546 MLRTGLTVQ
+546 MLRGGLTVQ
-555 DGGQARPARRGDFC
+555 AGGGTRPARRKDFC
-569 ILLRGVKGRADVYV
+569 ILLRGVKGRADIYV
-583 QELAR
+583 KALAR

-621 QDVPLLSALFSPIYG
+621 QDVPLLSVLFSPIYG
-636 FTPDEAAALR
+636 FTPDGAAALR
-646 ERKKH
+646 EIKRH
-651 TPLYRCLTQAA
+651 TPLYRCMTQAA
-662 KAGDE
+662 KQGDE

-675 ISFLRRLGATLPA
+675 LSFLRRLSATLPA
-688 EALLRRLYEETGYPA
+688 ETLLRRLYEETGYPA
-703 LVQAMDGAQ
+703 LAQAMDGAE

-740 RFIDRLEER
+740 RFIDRLEEQ

-813 DAETLRLFPTLPHTA
+813 DAGTLRLFSTIPHTA
-828 VRLASERSEL
+828 VRLAAERSEQ

-849 TRAREKLLLIT
+849 TRAREKLLLVMT
-860 TVKSP
+860 AKNP
-865 EKKLSALATALDRQ
+865 AQKLSALAATLDGQ
-879 AVPPFAVRSA
+879 AAVPPFAVRGA

-904 DAIALRAL
+904 DAAALRAL
-912 LPEREIPLLE
+912 IPEREISLLE
-922 ADFTLRTVVCPVLAE
+922 ADFPLRAVVCPPPPESEGDEAE
-937 VENKAADAY
+937 PAWE
-946 ALPPDPA
+946 LPPDPA
-953 LESEI
+953 LEAEI

-964 VYPYTALARSV
+964 EYPYAALSRSV

-1019 QFSDYRRAGENTD
+1019 QFSDYRRAGENPE
-1032 AEVKRLVEKG
+1032 AEVERLVQKG
-1042 FLSEAEGKA
+1042 FLSETEGKA
-1051 VDRGR
+1051 VDRKR

-1063 TLAERMMRSIT
+1063 ALAKRMLQSET

-1093 LPEAV
+1093 LPDTVA
-1098 FQEQVLV
+1098 QEQVLV

-1112 FVEDGKLVIVDYKT
+1112 FVEDGNLVIVDYKT
-1126 DRISDAAA
+1126 DRVSDETA
-1134 LAQRYRAQLSVY
+1134 LAERYRAQLSVY

-1157 VRQTL
+1157 VGQTL
-1162 LYSFHLGR
+1162 LYSFHMGR
-1170 EIEVNAGTAP
+1170 EIECK

>member
-1 MAERNWTLD
+1 MAERKWTPD
-10 QKNAIEARGGTL
+10 QHNAIEARGGAL

-42 RLLDPLNGCDA
+42 RLLDPINGCDA
-53 DRLLVVTFTK
+53 DRLLIVTFTK

-68 MRERISAAISA
+68 MRERITAAVSA
-79 RLAAR
+79 RLAAH

-106 SFCNDLVRENFHR
+106 SFCNDLVRENFHK

-131 GELTLLRGEAADTVL
+131 GEIALLRGEAMDTVL

-167 RDDAELTDT
+167 RDDAELTQT
-176 VCRLYDYTQAYP
+176 VCCLYDYTQAYP
-188 FPEEWIENARTL
+188 FPEEWIANARAL
-200 CRTDLPEQEN
+200 CRADLPEKEN

-224 DFARQTAQ
+224 TFARQATEGTLA
-232 SALGLLE
+232 LLE
-239 SEPVLCEK
+239 SEPGLCEK
-247 YAPAFTSDLMALSRV
+247 YAPTFESDLTALSRV
-262 RDALCGGW
+262 RDTLGGEW
-270 DALYEAVNTIQFV
+270 DALCEATASIKFV
-283 RLPNAPKEYADSPVK
+283 RMPNAPKEYADSPVK

-313 KMREALCANA
+313 KIQEALCANA

-328 DMAYLSPLLN
+328 DMAYLSPLLK
-338 KLFDLTLRFSAEFA
+338 KLFDLTLRFAEEFA
-352 RLKQGRHAADFSDI
+352 RLKREKHAADFSDI
-366 EHMALSLLIERRDGR
+366 EHMALSLLIERKGGQI
-381 LCRSPLARELS
+381 CRSPLAEELS

-416 LSREE
+416 LSRGES
-421 ENLFLVGDVKQSI
+421 NLFLVGDVKQSI

-448 RGQLPPYEHENYPAR
+448 RDRLPPYEHENYPAR
-463 ITLGCN
+463 ITLGRN

-476 TGMVNFLFRQLMSRP
+476 TGMVNFLFRQLMSKP
-491 LGEMEYTRDEALVPA
+491 LGEMEYTKEEELVPA
-506 AAYPESPE
+506 ASYPESPE

-546 MLRTGLTVQ
+546 MLRAGLTVQ
-555 DGGQARPARRGDFC
+555 EGGKIRPARRKDFC

-583 QELAR
+583 QALAR

-596 LSGGFFDTTEIRT
+596 LSGGFFDTAEIRT

-621 QDVPLLSALFSPIYG
+621 QDVPLLSVLFSPIYG
-636 FTPDEAAALR
+636 FAPDEAAALR
-646 ERKKH
+646 EIKKH
-651 TPLYRCLTQAA
+651 TPLYRCMTQAA
-662 KAGDE
+662 KQGDK
-667 KCAAFLSQ
+667 KCEAFLSQ
-675 ISFLRRLGATLPA
+675 LSFLRRLSATLPA
-688 EALLRRLYEETGYPA
+688 ESLLRRLYEETGYPA
-703 LVQAMDGAQ
+703 LVQVMDGAA

-740 RFIDRLEER
+740 RFIDRLEEQ

-791 NQSGRSQRLL
+791 NQSGRNQRLL
-801 LHAKLGAGLMRR
+801 LHARLGAGLMRR
-813 DAETLRLFPTLPHTA
+813 DEETLRLFSTIPHTA

-849 TRAREKLLLIT
+849 TRAREKLLLVM
-860 TVKSP
+860 TVKNP
-865 EKKLSALATALDRQ
+865 EKKLSALASALDGQ
-879 AVPPFAVRSA
+879 AAVPPFAVRGA

-904 DAIALRAL
+904 DAAALRAL
-912 LPEREIPLLE
+912 IPERKIPLLK
-922 ADFTLRTVVCPVLAE
+922 ADFSLRTFVCPAPAE
-937 VENKAADAY
+937 TGAAEATDVQE
-946 ALPPDPA
+946 LPPDPA
-953 LESEI
+953 LEAEI

-964 VYPYTALARSV
+964 VYPYAALSRSV

-999 FLEKEG
+999 FLEKQG

-1019 QFSDYRRAGENTD
+1019 QFSDYRRAGEDPD
-1032 AEVKRLVEKG
+1032 AEVARLVEKG
-1042 FLSEAEGKA
+1042 FLSEAEGTA
-1051 VDRGR
+1051 VDRR
-1056 IAAFFQS
+1056 RVTAFFQS
-1063 TLAERMMRSIT
+1063 PLAKRMLQSET

-1093 LPEAV
+1093 LPDAV
-1098 FQEQVLV
+1098 SQEQVLV

-1112 FVEDGKLVIVDYKT
+1112 FVEDGKLIIVDYKT
-1126 DRISDAAA
+1126 DRVSEEAA
-1134 LAQRYRAQLSVY
+1134 LAERYRAQLSVY

-1157 VRQTL
+1157 VGQTL
-1162 LYSFHLGR
+1162 LYSFHLGK
-1170 EIEVNAGTAP
+1170 EMECN

>member
-1 MAERNWTLD
+1 MAERKWTPD
-10 QKNAIEARGGTL
+10 QQNAIEARGGTL

-42 RLLDPLNGCDA
+42 RLLDPVNGCDA

-79 RLAAR
+79 RRSAQ

-131 GELTLLRGEAADTVL
+131 GEITLLRGEAMDTVL
-146 EEFYQENDPAF
+146 EGFYQENDPAF

-176 VCRLYDYTQAYP
+176 IYRLYDYTQAYP
-188 FPEEWIENARTL
+188 FPEEWIKKARTL
-200 CRTDLPEQEN
+200 CRTGLPEADN
-210 PWMAEIRAYLGEAL
+210 PWMAEIRAYIREAL
-224 DFARQTAQ
+224 SFAQLTTQ
-232 SALGLLE
+232 GTLNLLE
-239 SEPVLCEK
+239 SEPALLEK
-247 YAPAFTSDLMALSRV
+247 YAPAFRSDLNALSHIQ
-262 RDALCGGW
+262 DALDNDGW
-270 DALYEAVNTIQFV
+270 DALCEAMESIKFV
-283 RLPNAPKEYADSPVK
+283 RLPNAPKDYTDSPIK
-298 AAAKEGRDRVKDTVK
+298 AAARESRDRVKDTVK
-313 KMREALCANA
+313 KMQEALCANT
-323 AENAE
+323 AENEE
-328 DMAYLSPLLN
+328 DMAYLAPLLN
-338 KLFDLTLRFSAEFA
+338 KLFDLTLRFSEEFA
-352 RLKQGRHAADFSDI
+352 QLKKEKHATDFSDI
-366 EHMALSLLIERRDGR
+366 EHLALSLLIERQDGR
-381 LCRSPLARELS
+381 ICRSPLAEELS
-392 ARYAEIL
+392 ERYAEIL

-416 LSREE
+416 LSHNE

-448 RGQLPPYEHENYPAR
+448 RDRLPPYEHDNYPAR
-463 ITLGCN
+463 ITLGRN
-469 FRSRRGV
+469 FRSRKGV
-476 TGMVNFLFRQLMSRP
+476 TGMVNFLFRQLMSKP
-491 LGEMEYTRDEALVPA
+491 LGEMEYTKEEELVPA
-506 AAYPESPE
+506 ASYPESQE

-519 HLLDAGEKGDDS
+519 HLLDAGDKGDNS
-531 AAVYEARYIAARINE
+531 AAVYEARYIAARINQ
-546 MLRTGLTVQ
+546 MLREGLTVQ
-555 DGGQARPARRGDFC
+555 DGGKTRPARRKDFC
-569 ILLRGVKGRADVYV
+569 ILLRSVKGKADVYV

-596 LSGGFFDTTEIRT
+596 LSGGFFDTAEIRT
-609 MLSLL
+609 MLSLM

-621 QDVPLLSALFSPIYG
+621 QDVPLLSVLFSPIYG

-646 ERKKH
+646 EIKKH
-651 TPLYRCLTQAA
+651 TPLYRCMTQAA
-662 KAGDE
+662 KQGDQ
-667 KCAAFLSQ
+667 KCEAFLSRL
-675 ISFLRRLGATLPA
+675 SFLRRLSATLPA
-688 EALLRRLYEETGYPA
+688 ESLLRRIYEETGYPA
-703 LVQAMDGAQ
+703 LVQAMDGAE

-740 RFIDRLEER
+740 RFIDRLEEQ

-791 NQSGRSQRLL
+791 NQSGRNQRLL

-813 DAETLRLFPTLPHTA
+813 DEETLRLFSTIPHTA

-849 TRAREKLLLIT
+849 TRAREKLMLIMT
-860 TVKSP
+860 MKNP
-865 EKKLSALATALDRQ
+865 EKKLSALASAFDGQ
-879 AVPPFAVRSA
+879 SAVPPFAVRNA
-889 KSYADWLLTAALRHP
+889 KSYGDWLLTAALRHP
-904 DAIALRAL
+904 DAAPLRAL
-912 LPEREIPLLE
+912 LPEQKIPLLN
-922 ADFTLRTVVCPVLAE
+922 ADFSLRTVICPAPAE
-937 VENKAADAY
+937 TEVAEAADVQE
-946 ALPPDPA
+946 LPPDLA
-953 LESEI
+953 LEAEI

-964 VYPYTALARSV
+964 EYPYAALSRSV

-980 SSLGERELQ
+980 SSLGEQELQ

-1005 LTPAERGTALHKFM
+1005 LSPAERGTALHKFM
-1019 QFSDYRRAGENTD
+1019 QFSDYRRAGEDPD
-1032 AEVKRLVEKG
+1032 AEVARLVEKG

-1051 VDRGR
+1051 VDRKR
-1056 IAAFFQS
+1056 VAAFFQS
-1063 TLAERMMRSIT
+1063 TLAKRMLQSET

-1079 KFTFFLPAGECDEG
+1079 KFTFFLPAGECDDG
-1093 LPEAV
+1093 LPDSVA
-1098 FQEQVLV
+1098 QEKVLV

-1112 FVEDGKLVIVDYKT
+1112 FVENGKLIIVDYKT
-1126 DRISDAAA
+1126 DRIAHEDA
-1134 LAQRYRAQLSVY
+1134 LVERYRAQLSVY

-1157 VRQTL
+1157 VGQTL
-1162 LYSFHLGR
+1162 LYSFHLGK
-1170 EIEVNAGTAP
+1170 EIECK

>member
-1 MAERNWTLD
+1 MAERKWTPD
-10 QKNAIEARGGTL
+10 QQNAIEARGGTL

-42 RLLDPLNGCDA
+42 RLLDPVNGCDA

-79 RLAAR
+79 RRSAQ

-131 GELTLLRGEAADTVL
+131 GELTLLRGEAMDAVM
-146 EEFYQENDPAF
+146 EEFYQENSPAF

-176 VCRLYDYTQAYP
+176 VYRLYDYTQAYP
-188 FPEEWIENARTL
+188 FPEEWIKKARTL
-200 CRTDLPEQEN
+200 CRTGLPEADN
-210 PWMAEIRAYLGEAL
+210 PWMAEIRAYIREAL
-224 DFARQTAQ
+224 SFAQLTTQ
-232 SALGLLE
+232 GALNLLE
-239 SEPVLCEK
+239 SEPALFEK
-247 YAPAFTSDLMALSRV
+247 YAPAFRSDLNALSHIQ
-262 RDALCGGW
+262 DTLDNDGW
-270 DALYEAVNTIQFV
+270 DALCEAMESIQFV
-283 RLPNAPKEYADSPVK
+283 RLPNAPKDYTDSPVK
-298 AAAKEGRDRVKDTVK
+298 SAARESRDRVKDTVK
-313 KMREALCANA
+313 KMQEALCANT
-323 AENAE
+323 AENEE
-328 DMAYLSPLLN
+328 DMAYLAPLLN
-338 KLFDLTLRFSAEFA
+338 KLFDLTLRFSAKFA
-352 RLKQGRHAADFSDI
+352 QLKKEKHAADFSDI
-366 EHMALSLLIERRDGR
+366 EHLALSLLIERQDGQI
-381 LCRSPLARELS
+381 CRSPLAEELS
-392 ARYAEIL
+392 ERYAEIL

-416 LSREE
+416 LSHNE

-448 RGQLPPYEHENYPAR
+448 RDRLPPYEHDHYPAR
-463 ITLGCN
+463 ITLGRN
-469 FRSRRGV
+469 FRSRKGV
-476 TGMVNFLFRQLMSRP
+476 TGMVNFLFRQLMSKP
-491 LGEMEYTRDEALVPA
+491 LGEMEYTKEEELVPA
-506 AAYPESPE
+506 ASYPESQE

-519 HLLDAGEKGDDS
+519 HLLDAGDKGDNS
-531 AAVYEARYIAARINE
+531 AAVYEARYIAARINQ
-546 MLRTGLTVQ
+546 MLREGLTVQ
-555 DGGQARPARRGDFC
+555 DGGKTRPARRKDFC
-569 ILLRGVKGRADVYV
+569 ILLRGVKGKADVYV

-596 LSGGFFDTTEIRT
+596 LSGGFFDTAEIRT
-609 MLSLL
+609 MLSLM

-621 QDVPLLSALFSPIYG
+621 QDVPLLSVLFSPIYG

-646 ERKKH
+646 EIKKH
-651 TPLYRCLTQAA
+651 TPLYRCMTQAA
-662 KAGDE
+662 KQGDQ
-667 KCAAFLSQ
+667 KCEAFLSQ
-675 ISFLRRLGATLPA
+675 LSFLRRLSATLPA
-688 EALLRRLYEETGYPA
+688 ESLLRRIYEETGYPA
-703 LVQAMDGAQ
+703 LVQAMGGAE

-791 NQSGRSQRLL
+791 NQSGRNQRLL

-813 DAETLRLFPTLPHTA
+813 DEETLRLFSTIPHTA

-849 TRAREKLLLIT
+849 TRAREKLLLVM
-860 TVKSP
+860 TVKNP
-865 EKKLSALATALDRQ
+865 EKKLSALASAFDGQ
-879 AVPPFAVRSA
+879 SAVPPFAVRNA
-889 KSYADWLLTAALRHP
+889 KSYGDWLLTAALRHP
-904 DAIALRAL
+904 DAAPLRAL
-912 LPEREIPLLE
+912 LPEQEIPLLN
-922 ADFTLRTVVCPVLAE
+922 ADFSLRTVICPAPAE
-937 VENKAADAY
+937 TEAAEAADVQE
-946 ALPPDPA
+946 LPPDLA
-953 LESEI
+953 LEAEI

-964 VYPYTALARSV
+964 EYPYAALSRSV

-980 SSLGERELQ
+980 SSLGEQGMQ

-1005 LTPAERGTALHKFM
+1005 LSPAERGTALHKFM
-1019 QFSDYRRAGENTD
+1019 QFSDYRRAGEDQD
-1032 AEVKRLVEKG
+1032 AEVARLVQKG

-1051 VDRGR
+1051 VDRKR
-1056 IAAFFQS
+1056 VAAFFQS
-1063 TLAERMMRSIT
+1063 TLAKRMLQSET

-1079 KFTFFLPAGECDEG
+1079 KFTFFLPAGECDDG
-1093 LPEAV
+1093 LPDSVA
-1098 FQEQVLV
+1098 QEKVLV

-1112 FVEDGKLVIVDYKT
+1112 FVENGKLIIVDYKT
-1126 DRISDAAA
+1126 DRIAHEDA
-1134 LAQRYRAQLSVY
+1134 LVERYRAQLSVY

-1157 VRQTL
+1157 VGQTL
-1162 LYSFHLGR
+1162 LYSFHLGK
-1170 EIEVNAGTAP
+1170 EIECK